1 MKKLFSVLC
10 CFLLLCTVMSVSV
23 FAHPD
28 RLVDDA
34 DLLTDEEESDIRAR
48 LDEVSE
54 TYQVDV
60 VIVTTDSTY
69 GASPMEYADDFFDY
83 NGYGFG
89 TSYDGVLLLISM
101 EDRDWWISTTGLGI
115 RALDDS
121 TIEYIGEWMLDD
133 LSNGWY
139 ADAFETFIDE
149 CEYYINGEING
160 FPFDFGS
167 TLMMSVVIGLIAAFI
182 ATAVMKSKLKSVRR
196 QTAASDY
203 VKANSLQ
210 LTQSQE
216 IYLYRNVVAV
226 KRASESSGSSS
237 THRSSSGRSHGGGG
251 GKF

>member
-1 MKKLFSVLC
+1 MKKICSILCGILVLC
-10 CFLLLCTVMSVSV
+10 GVLSLSV

-34 DLLTDEEESDIRAR
+34 DLLTDEEEAVIRAR
-48 LDEVSE
+48 LDDVSE

-69 GASPMEYADDFFDY
+69 GSSPMEYADDFFDY

-89 TSYDGVLLLISM
+89 DSYDGVLLLISM

-115 RALDDS
+115 RALDDA
-121 TIEYIGEWMLDD
+121 TIESIGERMLDD
-133 LSNGWY
+133 LSSGWY
-139 ADAFETFIDE
+139 ADAFETFISE
-149 CEYYINGEING
+149 CDYYINGEING
-160 FPFDFGS
+160 FPFEFGAN
-167 TLMMSVVIGLIAAFI
+167 LLIALAVGLVAAFI
-182 ATAVMKSKLKSVRR
+182 ATSVMKGKLKSVRR

-210 LTQSQE
+210 LTQSSE

-226 KRASESSGSSS
+226 KRASESGGSSS

>member
-1 MKKLFSVLC
+1 
-10 CFLLLCTVMSVSV
+10 
-23 FAHPD
+23 
-28 RLVDDA
+28 
-34 DLLTDEEESDIRAR
+34 
-48 LDEVSE
+48 
-54 TYQVDV
+54 
-60 VIVTTDSTY
+60 
-69 GASPMEYADDFFDY
+69 MEYADDFFDY

-89 TSYDGVLLLISM
+89 ASYDGVLLLISM

-139 ADAFETFIDE
+139 ADAFETFVDE

-167 TLMMSVVIGLIAAFI
+167 TLMTSVVIGLIAAFI

-226 KRASESSGSSS
+226 KRASESSGLSS

>member
-1 MKKLFSVLC
+1 MKTLCSVLC
-10 CFLLLCTVMSVSV
+10 CFLLLCTVMSVPV

-101 EDRDWWISTTGLGI
+101 KDRDWWISTTGLGI

-139 ADAFETFIDE
+139 ADAFETFVDE

-160 FPFDFGS
+160 FPFNFGT
-167 TLMMSVVIGLIAAFI
+167 TLMTSVVIGLVVAFI
-182 ATAVMKSKLKSVRR
+182 ATAGMKSKLKSVRR
-196 QTAASDY
+196 QSAASNY